1 MSIQSIAGPLS
12 GGSLSRVVGLS
23 FSESRPV
30 VQAVFQLRF
39 LTGAMLAAPP
49 LHPPEVRDL
58 TVGALAWL
66 CATWQVYLLNGLCDR
81 TEDRHNG
88 SARPLAT
95 GALSAASAGG
105 AATALSLLA
114 MTLGVLVS
122 PGFAVL
128 VAAMLALGWLYSAAP
143 RPQKANLPGF
153 VAVVVAGGL
162 VTYLAGWYAAGGGVP
177 DSRAVAVAVALSLWM
192 GLVGMTKDLP
202 DVAGD
207 RLAGRHTLPIVL
219 PERLARCL
227 LATGALLVAA
237 GLATVAATEPTL
249 LPPAGLLLAGAVVLS
264 VCVLTRI
271 SHGDRSR
278 RRRPYRAF
286 MVTQYAVHLTVIT
299 QCLAI

>member
-1 MSIQSIAGPLS
+1 M
-12 GGSLSRVVGLS
+12 
-23 FSESRPV
+23 
-30 VQAVFQLRF
+30 VQVVFQLRF
-39 LTGAMLAAPP
+39 LTGALLAAPP
-49 LHPPEVRDL
+49 LQAMAVRDV

-88 SARPLAT
+88 SGRPLAT
-95 GALSAASAGG
+95 GALPASAARTIATVLSAVAVALG
-105 AATALSLLA
+105 A
-114 MTLGVLVS
+114 LVS
-122 PGFAVL
+122 TGFAML
-128 VAAMLALGWLYSAAP
+128 VVVMLALGWLYSAAP

-162 VTYLAGWYAAGGGVP
+162 VTYLAGWHAAGGGVP
-177 DSRAVAVAVALSLWM
+177 DPRMLAVALALSFWM

-219 PERLARCL
+219 PERTARIL
-227 LATGALLVAA
+227 LALGALIVAG
-237 GLATVAATEPTL
+237 GLAAVSVTEPTL
-249 LPPAGLLLAGAVVLS
+249 LPLAGLLLTGAVVLS
-264 VCVLTRI
+264 CCVLTRI
-271 SHGDRSR
+271 SDGDRSR

-286 MVTQYAVHLTVIT
+286 MLTQYAVHLTAIA